1 MIRFKIAS
9 SLSVAVLLAVAGSAG
24 AATKT
29 ETFTVSAAVDGNC
42 VIFTNDLAFGPFDGA
57 TDLTQTATISVRC
70 TSGTPY
76 EVELSPGA
84 SGDYNTRTMSD
95 GGTPANTLAYNLYTD
110 AGHTLVWGDGTTSG
124 TDSESGVGT
133 GLSAAQTQN
142 HTVYGELV
150 AAGNEDAPVGNYS
163 DTITATVVY

>member
-1 MIRFKIAS
+1 MHMFKTAS
-9 SLSVAVLLAVAGSAG
+9 SLSVAVLLAIAGSAS

-29 ETFTVSAAVDGNC
+29 QNFTVSAAVAGNC

-57 TDLTQTATISVRC
+57 TDLTQSATISVRC

-84 SGDYNTRTMSD
+84 SGDYNNRTMSD

-110 AGHTLVWGDGTTSG
+110 SNHTLVWGDGTTSS
-124 TDSESGVGT
+124 TDSEGGTGT
-133 GLSAAQTQN
+133 GLSAAETKT
-142 HTVYGELV
+142 HTVYGELL
-150 AAGNEDAPVGNYS
+150 AAGNEDVPVGNYS